1 MHDLICPRCGTT
13 SDKTQFMGPFCINCA
28 PFKLECPKDFS
39 IELCPKCGRMRI
51 ARDWI
56 KLDIPIIEKLLRRK
70 CKGNIE
76 KMEYD
81 PYTGKAT
88 FFINKDNNIM
98 NISRT
103 VDFKPLKNLCPDCS
117 RRSSGYFEAIIQL
130 RGRPER
136 IAKYEKLL
144 TSELSKAT
152 FISKTE
158 KKKEGKDL
166 YVGNSKAVVALLREL
181 GMKVVISRTLHGLK
195 QGKRLYRTT
204 FLLRL

>member
-1 MHDLICPRCGTT
+1 MHDLVCPRCGATNE
-13 SDKTQFMGPFCINCA
+13 KTQFMGPFCIDCA
-28 PFKLECPKDFS
+28 PFKLECPKEFS
-39 IELCPKCGRMRI
+39 IELCPKCGKMRI

-56 KLDIPIIEKLLRRK
+56 KFDAPIIEKLLRRK

-81 PYTGKAT
+81 PYSGKAT
-88 FFINKDNNIM
+88 FFINKDNNLM
-98 NISRT
+98 QVSRD
-103 VDFKPLKNLCPDCS
+103 VEFKPIKNLCPNCS
-117 RRSSGYFEAIIQL
+117 RKSSGYFEAIIQL

-144 TSELSKAT
+144 TTALKEKT
-152 FISKTE
+152 FIAKTE
-158 KKKEGKDL
+158 QKKEGKDL
-166 YVGNSKAVVALLREL
+166 YVGDSKQVVALFREL
-181 GMKVVISRTLHGLK
+181 GLKVVISRTLHGLR